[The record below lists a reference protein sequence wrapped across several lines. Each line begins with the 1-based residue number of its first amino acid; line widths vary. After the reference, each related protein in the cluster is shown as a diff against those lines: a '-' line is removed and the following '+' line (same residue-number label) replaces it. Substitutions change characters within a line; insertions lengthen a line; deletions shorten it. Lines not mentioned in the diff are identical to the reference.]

1 MDTPRPFP
9 LNSRSFIA
17 MRAEGVS
24 IAPTCPARVST
35 SSLALPDSS
44 PQSKRRRPARKQ
56 GRTAAPEE
64 RRAQLIEA
72 TIRCVAGRGLAETT
86 IATVAREAGL
96 SQGIINLHFQSKE
109 RLLTET
115 LRYLAD
121 EYRTASNTA
130 TANSAADP
138 AAGLQAIVDLCFQ
151 RSICN
156 RDKLAVWFAFW
167 GERKFRP
174 TYRRICAAR
183 DNAHDELVRTLC
195 TNLCRLGKY
204 SEVEP
209 VLVANGLSALTDGL
223 WLDLLVRPE
232 SMKREQAWRI
242 TMSYLADAFPR
253 HFQQPGLKARE

>member
-1 MDTPRPFP
+1 
-9 LNSRSFIA
+9 
-17 MRAEGVS
+17 MRAEAVS
-24 IAPTCPARVST
+24 IAFQGARKGANERFV
-35 SSLALPDSS
+35 LPDSVQ
-44 PQSKRRRPARKQ
+44 QSRRRRPARKQ
-56 GRTAAPEE
+56 GRTAAPEQ

-86 IATVAREAGL
+86 IATVAKEAGL

-115 LRYLAD
+115 LRFLAD
-121 EYRTASNTA
+121 EYRTACIKA
-130 TANSAADP
+130 TANALADP
-138 AAGLQAIVDLCFQ
+138 AAALQALVDLCFQ

-167 GERKFRP
+167 GERRFRP

-195 TNLCRLGKY
+195 TNLCKLGNY

-253 HFQQPGLKARE
+253 HFQQPGLRARE

>member
-1 MDTPRPFP
+1 VNELP
-9 LNSRSFIA
+9 
-17 MRAEGVS
+17 
-24 IAPTCPARVST
+24 
-35 SSLALPDSS
+35 ALPDSV

-86 IATVAREAGL
+86 IATVAKEAGL

-121 EYRTASNTA
+121 EYRTACNNA
-130 TANSAADP
+130 TANSQGDP
-138 AAGLQAIVDLCFQ
+138 VAGLQAMVDLCFQ

-183 DNAHDELVRTLC
+183 DNAQDELVRTLC
-195 TNLCRLGKY
+195 TNLCKLGNY
-204 SEVEP
+204 SDVEP

-253 HFQQPGLKARE
+253 HFQQPGLQARE